1 MTAPQVIKRDTSLS
15 HSVSISML
23 MALVKSTDWQ
33 GKNGFWSQVV
43 RGGGSGGSRQCNGIH
58 HAAAEEE
65 EEEEE
70 DRGDGGKERQAT
82 VTSKPDRKKEQHTE
96 SMDWVNSF

>member
-15 HSVSISML
+15 HSVGVSML
-23 MALVKSTDWQ
+23 MVLVKSTDGQ

-43 RGGGSGGSRQCNGIH
+43 RRGGSGGGRQCNGIH
-58 HAAAEEE
+58 HAAAAAAEEE

-70 DRGDGGKERQAT
+70 DRGDGGKER
-82 VTSKPDRKKEQHTE
+82 SPL
-96 SMDWVNSF
+96 